1 MDRVAGPGE
10 DGLSSLLRDVRVR
23 SVVYCLSDFAAPW
36 GFSVERSPV
45 AKFHVLLHGT
55 AALSVSGATPV
66 RLVAGDLVVLPHG
79 DGHMITDQSGSPA
92 RQLDAILAEHPV
104 DETGRMSYGG
114 DGSRTTLLC
123 GGFEL
128 GPVLP
133 DELAE
138 LLPPVLAVDSSSG
151 MVRWLEPLFTLL
163 EDETRAAAPGAA
175 AIFAKLADVF
185 VTQALRSYLAAA
197 GSLAPPAVADPGI
210 AQLVKMLRGR
220 PEARWSVDVMARSA
234 GMSRTSF
241 TTRFRAAIGDPPMAY
256 LTELRL
262 RRAAGYLS
270 TTTKST
276 CEIAHLTGYG
286 NEASFSKAF
295 SRLFGR
301 PPGEYRR
308 ERLAVP
314 QQTSRTRPNSEPR
327 A

>member
-10 DGLSSLLRDVRVR
+10 DGLSSLLRGVRVR

-36 GFSVERSPV
+36 GFSVQRSPV
-45 AKFHVLLHGT
+45 AKFHVLLHGA
-55 AALSVSGATPV
+55 AALSVGDAATVP
-66 RLVAGDLVVLPHG
+66 LATGDLVVLPHG
-79 DGHMITDQSGSPA
+79 DGHTITDQPGSPV
-92 RQLDAILAEHPV
+92 RQLEAILVEHPV

-114 DGSRTTLLC
+114 NGSQTRLLC

-128 GPVLP
+128 EPVLP
-133 DELAE
+133 DELADF
-138 LLPPVLAVDSSSG
+138 LPPVLTVDSSTG
-151 MVRWLEPLFTLL
+151 LARWLEPLFALL
-163 EDETRAAAPGAA
+163 EEETRAAAPGAA

-185 VTQALRSYLAAA
+185 VTQVLRSYLAAA
-197 GSLAPPAVADPGI
+197 GDLAPPAAADPGI
-210 AQLVKMLRGR
+210 ARIVKLLRGR
-220 PEARWSVDVMARSA
+220 PEARWSVDTMARCA

-241 TTRFRAAIGDPPMAY
+241 TTRFRAATGEPPMAY

-262 RRAAGYLS
+262 RRAAGYMS
-270 TTTKST
+270 TTTKGVR
-276 CEIAHLTGYG
+276 EIAHLTGYG

-314 QQTSRTRPNSEPR
+314 QQTPQTLPEI
-327 A
+327 